1 MANVKATA
9 ATSSRVMASVKA
21 TAASS
26 SRVMASAR
34 ATAATSSRVMASAK
48 ATAAT
53 SSRAM
58 ASARATAAT
67 SSPAMARLR
76 RSDADRAVSIRR
88 RTHGKPVNQ
97 PSARHAMRINVLNAD
112 LSVRTGISIR
122 ETAMSGLRKNRSTTR
137 VGPFAIGIRTA
148 KRRRVRRAE
157 AENKIELAIPGT
169 AGAIVGKT
177 ARTNGTRLR
186 VTTNHEE

>member
-1 MANVKATA
+1 
-9 ATSSRVMASVKA
+9 
-21 TAASS
+21 
-26 SRVMASAR
+26 
-34 ATAATSSRVMASAK
+34 
-48 ATAAT
+48 
-53 SSRAM
+53 
-58 ASARATAAT
+58 
-67 SSPAMARLR
+67 
-76 RSDADRAVSIRR
+76 
-88 RTHGKPVNQ
+88 
-97 PSARHAMRINVLNAD
+97 MRINVPSAD
-112 LSVRTGISIR
+112 PSVRTGISIR

>member
-1 MANVKATA
+1 MGN
-9 ATSSRVMASVKA
+9 
-21 TAASS
+21 
-26 SRVMASAR
+26 AR
-34 ATAATSSRVMASAK
+34 ATAATSNHATDSVK
-48 ATAAT
+48 ATGV
-53 SSRAM
+53 SSNRAM
-58 ASARATAAT
+58 V
-67 SSPAMARLR
+67 RLR
-76 RSDADRAVSIRR
+76 RSDADRAVSIRK
-88 RTHGKPVNQ
+88 RTHGRPVNQ

-169 AGAIVGKT
+169 AGAIVEKT